1 MLIGKSVVLPSHV
14 RTNVIA
20 SLYISLMRVMYLI
33 GTLCFSK
40 DPHMTFLGTLSYA
53 SSRSMKTMCKSFFCS
68 LYLSINCRIKKIAS
82 MVDLPGM
89 NPNWFWVTFVTL
101 LRRCSITLSQSFIVW
116 LVSLIP
122 R

>member
-1 MLIGKSVVLPSHV
+1 
-14 RTNVIA
+14 
-20 SLYISLMRVMYLI
+20 MRVIYLV

-40 DPHMTFLGTLSYA
+40 AHHMTSLGTLSYA
-53 SSRSMKTMCKSFFCS
+53 FSRSIKTMCKSFFCS
-68 LYLSINCRIKKIAS
+68 LYLSINCRTKKIAS

-89 NPNWFWVTFVTL
+89 NPNWFWVTLVNP

-116 LVSLIP
+116 LISLIP

>member
-1 MLIGKSVVLPSHV
+1 M
-14 RTNVIA
+14 
-20 SLYISLMRVMYLI
+20 SLMRVMYLV

-40 DPHMTFLGTLSYA
+40 AHHMTFLGTLSYA
-53 SSRSMKTMCKSFFCS
+53 FSRSMKTMCKSFFCS

-89 NPNWFWVTFVTL
+89 NPNWFWVTLVTL
-101 LRRCSITLSQSFIVW
+101 LRRCSITLSQNFIVW
-116 LVSLIP
+116 LISLIP

>member
-14 RTNVIA
+14 RTDVVA
-20 SLYISLMRVMYLI
+20 SLYISLMRVMYLV

-40 DPHMTFLGTLSYA
+40 AHHMTFLGILSYA
-53 SSRSMKTMCKSFFCS
+53 FSRSMKTMCKSFFCS

-89 NPNWFWVTFVTL
+89 NPNWFWVTLVTL
-101 LRRCSITLSQSFIVW
+101 LRRCSITLSQSFIV
-116 LVSLIP
+116 
-122 R
+122 

>member
-14 RTNVIA
+14 RTNVVA
-20 SLYISLMRVMYLI
+20 SLYISLMRVMYLV

-40 DPHMTFLGTLSYA
+40 AHHMTFLGTLSYA
-53 SSRSMKTMCKSFFCS
+53 FSRSMKTMCKSFFCS

-89 NPNWFWVTFVTL
+89 NPNWFWVTLVTL
-101 LRRCSITLSQSFIVW
+101 LRRCLITLSQSFIV
-116 LVSLIP
+116 
-122 R
+122 

>member
-14 RTNVIA
+14 RTNVVA
-20 SLYISLMRVMYLI
+20 SLYISLMRVMYLV

-40 DPHMTFLGTLSYA
+40 ARHMTFLGTLSYA
-53 SSRSMKTMCKSFFCS
+53 FSRSMKTMCKSFFCS
-68 LYLSINCRIKKIAS
+68 LYLFINCRIKKIAS

-89 NPNWFWVTFVTL
+89 NPNWFWVTLVTL

-116 LVSLIP
+116 LITLIP
-122 R
+122 W